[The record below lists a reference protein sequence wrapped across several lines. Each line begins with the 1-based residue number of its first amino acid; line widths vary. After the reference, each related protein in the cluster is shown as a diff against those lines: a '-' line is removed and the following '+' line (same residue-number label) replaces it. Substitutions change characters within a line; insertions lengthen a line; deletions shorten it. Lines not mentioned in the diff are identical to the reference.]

1 MNRFLSLL
9 ILSICALPVMAQNL
23 KTINKPA
30 YSVKYPDTWTVEPS
44 TGAKQFTVKTPSD
57 GEEDVF
63 GDNVNMVSYAVAG
76 YNSKTYAAYSKTY
89 LPQKVKNFK
98 VLEEKAITQNGKEGY
113 YIVFTG
119 KQEGQLLKWKQVYFI
134 INGTGY
140 VLTFTAQQTVYNKY
154 IKEATQ
160 VLNSFVIK

>member
-1 MNRFLSLL
+1 MKRVLFLLAFCYCTAS
-9 ILSICALPVMAQNL
+9 ATAQNL
-23 KTINKPA
+23 KTISKAA

-57 GEEDVF
+57 GENDVF
-63 GDNVNMVSYAVAG
+63 GDNVNMVSYAVPG

-98 VLEEKAITQNGKEGY
+98 VLEEKAITQNGKDGY

-134 INGTGY
+134 VNGTGY

-154 IKEATQ
+154 FKEAAQ